1 MLTALNL
8 IKAAYQ
14 ENKAAAALKGEYC
27 ENLYQKRV
35 LGPEGETLYFIDIY
49 EWSLPMIGHK
59 WEIEVSLFTERLN
72 LNLNCLDVDDSRGVE
87 EIEAFY
93 ADAYARLGCVPDKHN
108 N

>member
-8 IKAAYQ
+8 INSGYQ
-14 ENKAAAALKGEYC
+14 ECEDAAAQKGEYC

-35 LGPEGETLYFIDIY
+35 LGPKGETLYFIDIF
-49 EWSLPMIGHK
+49 EWSLPVVGHK
-59 WEIEVSLFTERLN
+59 WEIEVSLFTEKFTLR
-72 LNLNCLDVDDSRGVE
+72 LNCLDVDDFRSIE

-93 ADAYARLGCVPDKHN
+93 ADAYARLACVPDKHN